1 MWNMPL
7 FGDCNNI
14 AMNDDRMIA
23 AGSYCNVAVIVMLL
37 SLQPYSIGSVVHYCI
52 NIIQV

>member
-23 AGSYCNVAVIVMLL
+23 AGSYCNVAVIVMLGRIVML
-37 SLQPYSIGSVVHYCI
+37 MSL
-52 NIIQV
+52 